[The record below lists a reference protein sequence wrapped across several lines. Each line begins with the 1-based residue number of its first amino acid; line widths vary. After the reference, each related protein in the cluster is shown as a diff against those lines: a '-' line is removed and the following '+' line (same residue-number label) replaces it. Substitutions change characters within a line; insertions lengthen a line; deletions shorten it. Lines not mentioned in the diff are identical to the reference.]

1 MNSFGWDRDF
11 HISCCIP
18 FEFLFGTWWYLW
30 ETWECPHTRAG
41 LQRVHCWAGP
51 FCQACKLNFLRKMM
65 TFCDRQ
71 DHITMEHDL
80 EFEKVIDVRA
90 EKFFRNHNLLKT
102 SLFTFLSIFTK
113 FLRNLF
119 GFALKMEEI
128 NMGISVFNWLSNKKF
143 TLLLLLINSQL
154 SDKILEEF
162 IWENQG
168 FCTADIWLTDRS
180 ISGVALGDNR
190 GRGSLRDGVN
200 EATRFVTLTL
210 TPPPLVLNLWF
221 GPGCPPPTWPSLL
234 APPDALL
241 DVSTVISRISTAPPP
256 LTRSISQTAT
266 LICVRW
272 RPPPYTVSSSV
283 LELSRT
289 CFNKYLKST
298 FTSTPTWIRYWLS
311 RP

>member
-1 MNSFGWDRDF
+1 
-11 HISCCIP
+11 
-18 FEFLFGTWWYLW
+18 
-30 ETWECPHTRAG
+30 
-41 LQRVHCWAGP
+41 
-51 FCQACKLNFLRKMM
+51 M

-162 IWENQG
+162 I
-168 FCTADIWLTDRS
+168 
-180 ISGVALGDNR
+180 
-190 GRGSLRDGVN
+190 
-200 EATRFVTLTL
+200 
-210 TPPPLVLNLWF
+210 
-221 GPGCPPPTWPSLL
+221 
-234 APPDALL
+234 
-241 DVSTVISRISTAPPP
+241 
-256 LTRSISQTAT
+256 
-266 LICVRW
+266 
-272 RPPPYTVSSSV
+272 
-283 LELSRT
+283 
-289 CFNKYLKST
+289 
-298 FTSTPTWIRYWLS
+298 
-311 RP
+311 